1 MIVLLLLWLFLK
13 TRNSQSEEETVRHF
27 ALEIL
32 LFCEIYFIKT
42 VIHKSKQSHHL
53 IKT

>member
-1 MIVLLLLWLFLK
+1 MVLLLGFFIM
-13 TRNSQSEEETVRHF
+13 TRNSQSEETSGHF

-32 LFCEIYFIKT
+32 LFCEIPFIKT
-42 VIHKSKQSHHL
+42 VIHKSKQSCHL